1 MTQGRRPSR
10 FVSALRKSVRVL
22 WFALRKYSEIDGE
35 LRAASFAYY
44 AFFAMFPLLLL
55 FISVGAMFVDRTAVQ
70 QEIVA
75 FVNAYAPV
83 AADLVNST
91 IGSVLN
97 TRGSAGAIALLV
109 LAWSALRFFQALV
122 HGVNHAWHTH
132 EIPWWKM
139 PVKNLAMVGIV
150 ASALLLGII
159 IPVIVKYIEWY
170 YWRLGLSYGASEMVL
185 AFKMLEWVVPP
196 AVLFYGFSMFYKFAP
211 YPRKTFLETW
221 LASVTVTL
229 ALLLVRDLFVLYV
242 KNFAHFNKLYGTL
255 GGVVGLLMWI
265 YLSGSIIIFG
275 GCLSAAQAEVEDQMA
290 KGSGSNEHP
299 A

>member
-10 FVSALRKSVRVL
+10 FISALRKSVRVL

-55 FISVGAMFVDRTAVQ
+55 FISVGAMFVDRAAVQ

-91 IGSVLN
+91 VSSVLN
-97 TRGSAGAIALLV
+97 TRGSAGVIAFLV

-170 YWRLGLSYGASEMVL
+170 YWRLGLSYGANEMVL

-221 LASVTVTL
+221 LASVIVTL

-275 GCLSAAQAEVEDQMA
+275 GCLSAAQSEVEAELA
-290 KGSGSNEHP
+290 KGPASGERP
-299 A
+299 V